1 MKKQLLAAVCCA
13 ALLLQLS
20 GCTSFKEFFYLGD
33 PTAPVTESAPDGE
46 DTASAPAP
54 DSTDGNTS
62 APDTSAPSDTPD
74 GTLPSETGPSAEPT
88 ETTTL
93 PPETTTL
100 PPETTTLPPESTT
113 GDAPSPDEPT
123 VIGTTSNGYAIIREN
138 GLTYINGVLIVNKT
152 YSIPAD
158 YGPGDLTP
166 ECKAAFAKL
175 QAAAAEEGLSIYLL
189 SGYRSYETQTSLYNR
204 YCARDGQA
212 AADTYSARPGH
223 SEHQTGLAIDVNS
236 LSHTFADTKE
246 GKWLAAN
253 AHLYGFIIRYSKDK
267 QSVTGYAYEPWHI
280 RYIGPLAQAVYESGL
295 CLEEYFGITSVY
307 S

>member
-13 ALLLQLS
+13 ALLMQLS
-20 GCTSFKEFFYLGD
+20 GCTSLKEFFYLGD
-33 PTAPVTESAPDGE
+33 PAAPVTESAPSGE
-46 DTASAPAP
+46 DPASAQTPE
-54 DSTDGNTS
+54 STDGEPSSS
-62 APDTSAPSDTPD
+62 APDAPDVSDPTE
-74 GTLPSETGPSAEPT
+74 GTLST
-88 ETTTL
+88 ETEE
-93 PPETTTL
+93 PSSEPAETTAL

-113 GDAPSPDEPT
+113 GDAPSPDG
-123 VIGTTSNGYAIIREN
+123 VIGTTANGYVITQVN
-138 GLTYINGVLIVNKT
+138 GLTYVNGVLIVNKT
-152 YSIPAD
+152 YGIPAN

-166 ECKAAFAKL
+166 ECRAAFVRL

-246 GKWLAAN
+246 GKWLAQN
-253 AHLYGFIIRYSKDK
+253 AHLYGFIIRYTKDK